1 MPAASASTAAALIPP
16 HPTLA
21 ALRGDCRHLSHERRV
36 PEKHTPSLA
45 LALKGGVTFFD
56 RG

>member
-21 ALRGDCRHLSHERRV
+21 ALRGDCRHLSHE
-36 PEKHTPSLA
+36 L
-45 LALKGGVTFFD
+45 D
-56 RG
+56 RLPAASA